1 MEKVMRPQTDS
12 ILTSLSTEETSD
24 INLGEDEEVD
34 DEVENDDEN
43 PDECEAVRQKEMEP
57 NASKHPR
64 ASFGRNGS

>member
-1 MEKVMRPQTDS
+1 MLC
-12 ILTSLSTEETSD
+12 IAD

-64 ASFGRNGS
+64 GKNILAVDNI

>member
-1 MEKVMRPQTDS
+1 MCKLYDNVLLC
-12 ILTSLSTEETSD
+12 IAD

-34 DEVENDDEN
+34 DGVENDDEN

-64 ASFGRNGS
+64 GKNILAVDNI